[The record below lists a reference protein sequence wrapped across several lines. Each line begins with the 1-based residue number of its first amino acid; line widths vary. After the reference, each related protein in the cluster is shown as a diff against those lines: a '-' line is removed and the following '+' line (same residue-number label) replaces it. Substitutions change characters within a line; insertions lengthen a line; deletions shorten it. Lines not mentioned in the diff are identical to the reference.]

1 MPMTAARSEDDAHD
15 LPWHVG
21 EGTPGVSSEAGQ
33 PRRAPY
39 LRVVEPPELPADLEA
54 PCSSEEILGRSP
66 MLQAILR
73 DVERVARVDT
83 SVLITGE
90 TGTGKELVARE
101 IHRRSE
107 RAGRRL
113 VTVNCAALPPNL
125 QESELFG
132 HEKGA
137 FTGATQR
144 RDGRFKLADGGTLFL
159 DEVGEMSLDLQAK
172 LLRVLQEGQFEP
184 VGGSR
189 TLQVDVRIVAATN
202 RNLEGMVRAGT
213 FRADLLYRLDVFP
226 VHLPPLRQRGDDI
239 LLLAEHF
246 ARCLAKRDGRTVGSL
261 TAESRRRLLRHD
273 WPGNIRE
280 LRNVIERAL
289 ITSDGHRLDLQ
300 RALPEPADDLA
311 ERRSPPAEPDTE
323 RVLADAEIRELEKA
337 NLERALRASGGKLSG
352 KGGAAA
358 LLGLRPSTLASRL
371 KALGIVPRRS

>member
-1 MPMTAARSEDDAHD
+1 MPMTAARSEDDAND

-21 EGTPGVSSEAGQ
+21 ESTPGVSSEAGP

-39 LRVVEPPELPADLEA
+39 LRVVEPPELSADLEA

-184 VGGSR
+184 
-189 TLQVDVRIVAATN
+189 
-202 RNLEGMVRAGT
+202 
-213 FRADLLYRLDVFP
+213 
-226 VHLPPLRQRGDDI
+226 
-239 LLLAEHF
+239 
-246 ARCLAKRDGRTVGSL
+246 
-261 TAESRRRLLRHD
+261 
-273 WPGNIRE
+273 
-280 LRNVIERAL
+280 
-289 ITSDGHRLDLQ
+289 
-300 RALPEPADDLA
+300 
-311 ERRSPPAEPDTE
+311 
-323 RVLADAEIRELEKA
+323 
-337 NLERALRASGGKLSG
+337 
-352 KGGAAA
+352 
-358 LLGLRPSTLASRL
+358 
-371 KALGIVPRRS
+371 